1 MKYIKNIKDAENLT
15 NAESKWTSIVQSI
28 QKTATEAP
36 GIKK

>member
-28 QKTATEAP
+28 QKTATDSL